1 MAAPKKRKKF
11 TRWIALLVA
20 IVSVYAIVVF
30 IQQQVQIREQKT
42 QIAQAQDKLNGLKE
56 QNDALSQQTEDARS
70 DENVEKIAR
79 DKLNMV
85 KEGEILFTEAP
96 KH

>member
-79 DKLNMV
+79 NKLNMV

-96 KH
+96 KQ

>member
-30 IQQQVQIREQKT
+30 IQQQVQIREQKS

-96 KH
+96 KQ

>member
-56 QNDALSQQTEDARS
+56 QNDALSQQTEDART

-96 KH
+96 KQ

>member
-20 IVSVYAIVVF
+20 IVSLYAIVVF

-96 KH
+96 KQ

>member
-96 KH
+96 KQ